1 MKSVLPQLQGKK
13 LTVTYRVEPGCLG
26 PDGAD
31 KIDAFCVYA
40 QQQVQLL
47 DLDYVSWSIIPRNDK
62 SLPELEFDIDGKR
75 MSDSQAER
83 YFSLFG
89 KSVDDFDASLS
100 DELSIFIDGFL
111 AR

>member
-1 MKSVLPQLQGKK
+1 MKAVLPKLQGKK

-26 PDGAD
+26 PDGKD
-31 KIDAFCVYA
+31 KIDEFCIYA
-40 QQQVQLL
+40 QLQVLLL
-47 DLDYVSWSIIPRNDK
+47 DLDYVNWNIIPRNDK
-62 SLPELEFDIDGKR
+62 SLPELEFDLDGKR